1 MKNYS
6 SEQNPDQSDP
16 INYSNDLK
24 SSVQQGYRLYQKR
37 FAILFL
43 FTMAELC
50 NTAVYATCNP
60 IAVELSYIYG
70 EDTSIITLSATLYLF
85 MHPLFTFPASYLIM
99 YKGSSMS
106 VKIGAIL
113 TLLGVFSR
121 CLVRQSFIYVLIG
134 QTLCGIARP
143 LILNAQASVAV
154 EWFPT
159 NQRTKLMT
167 MLNFIVTFSGI
178 LGYII
183 PPIFFAGVS
192 IDENTPKDV
201 LDTGDSRFMYLLF
214 SEAVFSA
221 VFLIPLLIFF
231 ETKPKSPPSAA
242 AKGPTQVISFTDSIC
257 QMLKDIKFI
266 QIFLSFTLF
275 YGSYKGYGVALV
287 YILKPYG
294 YGKSDIAILS
304 VMPVIGGFL
313 SSLIIPT
320 IYKSWGRYK
329 PIIIILEFCTIFT
342 FYGFLWGCY
351 LQNYVMMLAMATLQ
365 GFFILPAIPLLLEW
379 GCEQIYPLN
388 DSFCIGLQY
397 SGATMGSS
405 FIAQI
410 VSMVIHGKDA
420 TKFDGFMGITIICS
434 LYTLA
439 ILSILFL
446 KEVKHKLAL
455 KKSFVSPSD
464 QIDQSFPHPYT
475 EVNPHDLGLFDPDK
489 VQDEDDDTGGDD
501 NLIDDEKND
510 HNQNNNNSN
519 HRSYQGGNSFGG
531 GTGGGNDD

>member
-1 MKNYS
+1 MNAKS
-6 SEQNPDQSDP
+6 SEKNSDQKNT
-16 INYSNDLK
+16 INNSTISK
-24 SSVQQGYRLYQKR
+24 QSMEQGYKLYQKR
-37 FAILFL
+37 FIILFL

-50 NTAVYATCNP
+50 NTAMYATCNP
-60 IAVELSYIYG
+60 IAVELSNIYN
-70 EDTSIITLSATLYLF
+70 ESTSVVTLSATLYLF

-106 VKIGAIL
+106 VKIGSIL

-134 QTLCGIARP
+134 QTLCGIGRP

-154 EWFPT
+154 EWFPSS
-159 NQRTKLMT
+159 QRTKLMT

-183 PPIFFAGVS
+183 PPIFFAGVT
-192 IDENTPKDV
+192 IDERSPQDV

-242 AKGPTQVISFTDSIC
+242 AKGSTKVISFTDSIC
-257 QMLKDIKFI
+257 QMLKDTKFI
-266 QIFLSFTLF
+266 QIFISFTLF

-320 IYKSWGRYK
+320 IYKSWGKYK
-329 PIIIILEFCTIFT
+329 PIIIILEFSTIFT

-351 LQNYVMMLAMATLQ
+351 LQNYVVMLAMATLQ

-410 VSMVIHGKDA
+410 VSMIIHGKDA
-420 TKFDGFMGITIICS
+420 SKFDGFIGITIICS
-434 LYTLA
+434 LYALA
-439 ILSILFL
+439 ILSIVFL

-455 KKSFVSPSD
+455 KKSFVNPSD
-464 QIDQSFPHPYT
+464 ESEKPFPHPYT
-475 EVNPHDLGLFDPDK
+475 EVNPDDLGLFDPDK

-501 NLIDDEKND
+501 NLIDNNN
-510 HNQNNNNSN
+510 HNQQQS
-519 HRSYQGGNSFGG
+519 QGNNSFGQVHG
-531 GTGGGNDD
+531 ANDD